1 MKKVTITK
9 IDKEQSEIYKDYST
23 NGKQKNSIAFNL
35 GVLKSAKSTLLLYD
49 EEDTFNRARVYNII
63 AQIEKLIQEEQ
74 IKFSSI

>member
-23 NGKQKNSIAFNL
+23 DGKQKSSIAFNI